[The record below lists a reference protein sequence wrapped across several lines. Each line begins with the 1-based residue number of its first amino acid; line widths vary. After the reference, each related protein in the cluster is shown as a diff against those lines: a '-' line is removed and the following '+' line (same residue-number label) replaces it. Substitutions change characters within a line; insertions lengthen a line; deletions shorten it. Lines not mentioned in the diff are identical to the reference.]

1 MKDILVCPIAF
12 NEHVKLQTT
21 IERFLVSGMRGRA
34 DYLVMDDG
42 STDGT
47 TDMIRSFAPQGVKT
61 IRHEHRRG
69 VGAAIRTAIRY
80 AMENHYRVIVI
91 MAGNNKDNPEEMP
104 RLIDPILS
112 DGCHLVQ
119 GSRYL
124 EKDGT
129 GGAMP
134 LYRRFATKMHPW
146 LLSVITGKKVTD
158 STNGYRAIDLSVFK
172 DPRINLDQ
180 AWLDTYELEPYI
192 LYKILKLN
200 YKFKEGQ
207 VTKVYP
213 PKKLGYTKMKPISGW
228 WSILRPLFLLGLG
241 LKK

>member
-1 MKDILVCPIAF
+1 MKEILVCPIAF

-21 IERFLVSGMRGRA
+21 IERFLISRMRDRA

-47 TDMIRSFAPQGVKT
+47 SEMIRSFAHQGVKT
-61 IRHEHRRG
+61 VRHDQRRG

-80 AMENHYRVIVI
+80 AQTNRYRVIVI

-104 RLIDPILS
+104 RLVDPVLN
-112 DGCHLVQ
+112 DGYRLVQ

-124 EKDGT
+124 EEDGT

-134 LYRRFATKMHPW
+134 VYRRFATKLHPW
-146 LLSVITGKKVTD
+146 LMSLITGKKVTD
-158 STNGYRAIDLSVFK
+158 STNGYRAIDVSVFQ
-172 DPRINLDQ
+172 DERINLDQ
-180 AWLDTYELEPYI
+180 HWLDKYELEPYI
-192 LYKILKLN
+192 LFKVLKLN
-200 YKFKEGQ
+200 YKFKEAQ

-213 PKKLGYTKMKPISGW
+213 PKHLGYTKMKPVTGW
-228 WSILRPLFLLGLG
+228 WSILRPLIFLGLG
-241 LKK
+241 MKK

>member
-21 IERFLVSGMRGRA
+21 IERFLVSIMRNRA

-47 TDMIRSFAPQGVKT
+47 TEMIRSFAHQGVKT
-61 IRHEHRRG
+61 IRHDQRQG
-69 VGAAIRTAIRY
+69 VGAAIRTAIKY
-80 AMENHYRVIVI
+80 AVAQNYKVIVI
-91 MAGNNKDNPEEMP
+91 MAGNNKDNPDEMS
-104 RLIDPILS
+104 RLVDPILNE
-112 DGCHLVQ
+112 GYQFVQ
-119 GSRYL
+119 GSRYVDS
-124 EKDGT
+124 DGT

-134 LYRRFATKMHPW
+134 FYRRFATKLHPW
-146 LLSVITGKKVTD
+146 LLSVITGKRVTD
-158 STNGYRAIDLSVFK
+158 STNGYRAMDVLIFK
-172 DPRINLDQ
+172 DERINLDQ
-180 AWLDTYELEPYI
+180 LWLDKYELEPYI
-192 LYKILKLN
+192 LYKVLKLN
-200 YKFKEGQ
+200 YKFKEAQ

-213 PKKLGYTKMKPISGW
+213 PKHLGYTKMKPITGW